1 MHQQYAMGSALLLLL
16 VLTPLQLDG
25 LPVVEHDQHP
35 PASVTAPFHLS
46 PSLSLLYLAYPWKY
60 ARSLRSPYASFS
72 KRSSEMAAP
81 KRSWWP
87 KRCFD
92 YIFNSRDTK
101 IKNSWPG
108 PQQGQEP
115 AFSTTWPS
123 TVTSKMQLVSWG
135 VKNFRNQ
142 NILCSKKAFDVDIV
156 HWLIMAFFHRCSTWS
171 VLLGRFRFPRKARRS
186 NKLWVMASRPV
197 EFVATING
205 NACSDNDK

>member
-1 MHQQYAMGSALLLLL
+1 MQQQNAMGSVLLLL

-25 LPVVEHDQHP
+25 LPVVDHDQHP
-35 PASVTAPFHLS
+35 PASVTAPLHLS

-92 YIFNSRDTK
+92 HISNSRDTK
-101 IKNSWPG
+101 IKNSWLG

-135 VKNFRNQ
+135 VKKLQ
-142 NILCSKKAFDVDIV
+142 KSKYIV
-156 HWLIMAFFHRCSTWS
+156 Q
-171 VLLGRFRFPRKARRS
+171 
-186 NKLWVMASRPV
+186 
-197 EFVATING
+197 
-205 NACSDNDK
+205 